1 MRDKASLQL
10 RAQEIINASPDG
22 MTTKDALKQAILER
36 YRDDPTALADLAA
49 SLAQSTMKGLRRRTY
64 ELPDRGQVALFDIP
78 TVIANRTKDGDLI
91 VPRDHANVG
100 QVQQWQREGDQ
111 YHSTQALRF
120 KRFGEDLK
128 PLASVD
134 ASLPWQAARRMLSS
148 APVDSENENDG

>member
-36 YRDDPTALADLAA
+36 YRDDPAALADLAA
-49 SLAQSTMKGLRRRTY
+49 GLAQSTMKGLRRRTY
-64 ELPDRGQVALFDIP
+64 DLPDPGQSALFEIP

-91 VPRDHANVG
+91 IPRDHANVE

-128 PLASVD
+128 PLKDVD
-134 ASLPWQAARRMLSS
+134 PKLSWQAARRMLAS
-148 APVDSENENDG
+148 APAKDEADG